1 VQSICR
7 GLSGGL
13 IHWALCLST
22 SCCVLL
28 EGEVE
33 GGMCA
38 ECAWHRVSG
47 PSARR
52 PPPPWINGKA
62 ARIRA
67 DSPSSLGFAP
77 LSVRCATSSSA
88 VSLSSATTILVSS
101 RSLSDCYFISRVHA
115 ARKSVK
121 ISFPRLLIF
130 ACVAMSAAVAANKRK
145 SW

>member
-1 VQSICR
+1 MPWSVWGFNTLGIVSLYIMLCIAGRR
-7 GLSGGL
+7 GGRGG
-13 IHWALCLST
+13 
-22 SCCVLL
+22 CVLNVR
-28 EGEVE
+28 GT
-33 GGMCA
+33 
-38 ECAWHRVSG
+38 ECRVL
-47 PSARR
+47 PRAA